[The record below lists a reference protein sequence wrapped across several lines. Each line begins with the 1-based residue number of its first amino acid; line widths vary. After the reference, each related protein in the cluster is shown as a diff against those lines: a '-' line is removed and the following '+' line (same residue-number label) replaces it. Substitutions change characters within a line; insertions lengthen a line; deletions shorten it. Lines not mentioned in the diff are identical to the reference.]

1 MSVNVSD
8 VSAAEFNAEVVE
20 ASKQV
25 PVLVDFW
32 APWCGPCRALGPI
45 LEKLALEYDGKFKLA
60 KVNSDHN
67 LTLSTEYGVR
77 GIPAVKAFVGGAV
90 VDEFTGAL
98 PESSVRRFIERL
110 LPAPSEALRRKAEAM
125 RETGHVAAAIALLQ
139 EAIQAD
145 PASDAV
151 RLDLAELL
159 LEQGDVAAAKPL
171 IATLTPGIE
180 LESQLKRLRTRMA
193 LLEASLTSAEELEL
207 QRKIAKTPDDLQ
219 ARLALAHS
227 YAARNEYPLALSE
240 LLEIVR
246 RDRNFEQG
254 LAKRLMVEI
263 FDLAQGQQDLVGH
276 YRRELSSV
284 LY

>member
-1 MSVNVSD
+1 MSANVTD
-8 VSAAEFNAEVVE
+8 VSAAEFDTEVVE

-25 PVLVDFW
+25 PVVVDFW

-77 GIPAVKAFVGGAV
+77 GIPAVKAFVGGEI

-110 LPAPSEALRRKAEAM
+110 LPAPSEALRRKADAM
-125 RETGHVAAAIALLQ
+125 RATGNIAGAMASLQ
-139 EAIQAD
+139 EALQAD

-159 LEQGDVAAAKPL
+159 LEQGDVATARPL
-171 IATLTPGIE
+171 IDTLTVSIP
-180 LESQLKRLRTRMA
+180 LDPQLKRLRSRMA
-193 LLEASLTSAEELEL
+193 LLEGLLTSAEELEL
-207 QRKIAKTPDDLQ
+207 KRKIAEAPDDLR
-219 ARLALAHS
+219 ARLALAQS

-254 LAKRLMVEI
+254 MAKRLMVEI
-263 FDLAQGQQDLVGH
+263 FDLAQGQHDLVGH